1 MSVQTKTIKSNKKY
15 MEDLDKGVPKNRDLN
30 FKQKSVLS
38 VHFIACIIMYVL
50 RLKSVYSSFS
60 NKGDQQNKGNTM
72 KKVVQI
78 KDFSSFVFDLMTMNV
93 SSMLMNSTTYFDNA
107 KSVFSFAKN
116 KFKSIREK
124 MRVKKCSES
133 DCSSPSLSSL
143 SFDRNKNPDVDDI
156 FRDEDEI

>member
-1 MSVQTKTIKSNKKY
+1 
-15 MEDLDKGVPKNRDLN
+15 MEDLDKEAPKNKELN
-30 FKQKSVLS
+30 LKQKSVLS

-50 RLKSVYSSFS
+50 RLKSVYSSF
-60 NKGDQQNKGNTM
+60 NKNGDKGETM
-72 KKVVQI
+72 KKVIQI

-124 MRVKKCSES
+124 MRAKKCSES
-133 DCSSPSLSSL
+133 DCDSQSPSLSSL
-143 SFDRNKNPDVDDI
+143 SFDTKKESLNNQNEDNI
-156 FRDEDEI
+156 FEDA